1 MARSGAPAMQRDIGR
16 IVLAPMQVPGPIDG
30 LRLWLIE
37 FGVAS
42 RTGSSSRHW
51 FVEKDFE
58 GFFIDAARRWNVGTR
73 RRISQ
78 DALETRLED
87 QAANGAAAEEWMI
100 SRAQLRPETPPPVEQ
115 VPRVE
120 IAKPRT
126 EHTEEGM

>member
-1 MARSGAPAMQRDIGR
+1 MQLHIGR
-16 IVLAPMQVPGPIDG
+16 IVLDPMQLPGPIDG

-73 RRISQ
+73 SRISQ
-78 DALETRLED
+78 EALEIGRAHVCTPVTNAHLVCRILLE
-87 QAANGAAAEEWMI
+87 QKK
-100 SRAQLRPETPPPVEQ
+100 
-115 VPRVE
+115 
-120 IAKPRT
+120 KP
-126 EHTEEGM
+126 HT

>member
-1 MARSGAPAMQRDIGR
+1 MQLHIGR
-16 IVLAPMQVPGPIDG
+16 IVLDPMQLPGPIDG

-58 GFFIDAARRWNVGTR
+58 GFFIDAARRWNVGPR

-78 DALETRLED
+78 EAMETRLED
-87 QAANGAAAEEWMI
+87 QAIGRENV
-100 SRAQLRPETPPPVEQ
+100 RPPVTNAHLVCSLQ
-115 VPRVE
+115 LKKNK
-120 IAKPRT
+120 KPQDKLYN
-126 EHTEEGM
+126 

>member
-1 MARSGAPAMQRDIGR
+1 MARSGAHAMQLHIGR
-16 IVLAPMQVPGPIDG
+16 IVLDPMQLPGPIDG

-73 RRISQ
+73 RRITPE
-78 DALETRLED
+78 ALETRLE
-87 QAANGAAAEEWMI
+87 ASARNRGAARWWVPGCEAH
-100 SRAQLRPETPPPVEQ
+100 RAAPHPP
-115 VPRVE
+115 
-120 IAKPRT
+120 
-126 EHTEEGM
+126 